1 MRGAPTSALK
11 KALRSEA
18 LVKRRALRAPEAQSW
33 SRSVQARALDLAA
46 YRASE
51 SVGLY
56 NAIENEVRTEAI
68 RDDAL
73 ASGKRAFYP
82 RIEPDDSLE
91 LVQMSSTDGFKPGRM
106 GILEPFGNSLF
117 HAEAAAGFIVFVPG
131 VAFDEQGNRLGHGK
145 GYYDSLLRRL
155 RGAGTFAALAYE
167 FQIVETVP
175 TDSWDQRVDFIVTE
189 RRIIDCA
196 GSAADC
202 VETR

>member
-1 MRGAPTSALK
+1 MRGAPTLAIK
-11 KALRSEA
+11 KSLRIEA
-18 LVKRRALRAPEAQSW
+18 LAKRRTLPASDAQAW
-33 SRSVQARALDLAA
+33 SRSVQVRALDLAG

-82 RIEPDDSLE
+82 RIEPNDLLE
-91 LVQMSSTDGFKPGRM
+91 LVQMSADEFQPGRM
-106 GILEPFGNSLF
+106 GILEPIGNALLQSG
-117 HAEAAAGFIVFVPG
+117 AGVPFIVFVPG

-167 FQIVETVP
+167 FQIIESVP
-175 TDSWDQRVDFIVTE
+175 TDTWDQRVDFIVTE

-196 GSAADC
+196 GGAADC
-202 VETR
+202 IETR